1 VNNGFAWFEDLAK
14 EGCQVLYNGVIGMDP
29 DLMGDQPDAWEWLM
43 LLLQTD
49 HLVSLS
55 DDEED
60 LIPHWGHDFLLLLY
74 SSVVMDVCTWAA
86 KRARGCRNVFAQCQK
101 IALSALLASCGL
113 THRIV
118 KMLQNPPISFQNL
131 QKTLQ

>member
-1 VNNGFAWFEDLAK
+1 
-14 EGCQVLYNGVIGMDP
+14 MDP

-60 LIPHWGHDFLLLLY
+60 LIPH
-74 SSVVMDVCTWAA
+74 
-86 KRARGCRNVFAQCQK
+86 
-101 IALSALLASCGL
+101 
-113 THRIV
+113 
-118 KMLQNPPISFQNL
+118 
-131 QKTLQ
+131 